1 MGSDSLGSRGAGLG
15 AVPAAGLVVGGVFA
29 LEGAAALATSLI
41 PLAGTPGTVALRLG
55 FGAIGL
61 AVIARPD
68 FRRLSSGRAV
78 LLAVVVGAVLA
89 VHHLCFYAAI
99 HRLPLGVAVT
109 LEFLGPL
116 AVALAGSRRLA
127 DLGWAS
133 LAGLGVAATAGLTLG
148 GRINLAGVLLALAA
162 GASWATYILVFPR
175 LSATL
180 GRAEGLAVASLAGA
194 VIAVPFGVAVDGPRL
209 ADLHVLLLGVAV
221 ALLADIIAY
230 SLQAEAL
237 TKISGRLFSILAS
250 TEPAAGALLGLVFL
264 DQRITAWQWAGI
276 AAVTA
281 AAVGAA
287 SGHGKAAPPQS

>member
-1 MGSDSLGSRGAGLG
+1 MSSDSLGGRGEGLG
-15 AVPAAGLVVGGVFA
+15 AAPAAGLVVGGVFA
-29 LEGAAALATSLI
+29 LEAAAALATSLI
-41 PLAGTPGTVALRLG
+41 LLAGTPGTVALRLG

-61 AVIARPD
+61 AVIARPRL
-68 FRRLSSGRAV
+68 RRLSGRAV

-99 HRLPLGVAVT
+99 HRMPLGVAVT

-133 LAGLGVAATAGLTLG
+133 LATLGVAATAGLTLG
-148 GRINLAGVLLALAA
+148 GPINLPGVLFALAA
-162 GASWATYILVFPR
+162 GTSWATYILVFPR

-180 GRAEGLAVASLAGA
+180 GRAEGLAVASLGGA
-194 VIAVPFGVAVDGPRL
+194 VIAVPFGVAVDGRRL
-209 ADLHVLLLGVAV
+209 ADVRVLLLGIAV

-237 TKISGRLFSILAS
+237 TKISGRLFSILTS

-281 AAVGAA
+281 AALGAA
-287 SGHGKAAPPQS
+287 SGHDNAAPPQS